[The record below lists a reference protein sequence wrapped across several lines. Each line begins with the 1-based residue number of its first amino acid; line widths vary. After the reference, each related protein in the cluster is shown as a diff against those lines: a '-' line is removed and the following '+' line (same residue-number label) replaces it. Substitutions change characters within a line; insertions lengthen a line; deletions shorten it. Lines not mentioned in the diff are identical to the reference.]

1 MIEVKGKYKK
11 SQGIIS
17 FDGRVL
23 EIFGFG
29 HGHPSS
35 RFHIDQI
42 IGLLKDSRGLTVGY
56 GDGMMSASYTE
67 GCENIDELIEA
78 IKSASLN
85 PDLDIRIIG

>member
-11 SQGIIS
+11 SQGILT
-17 FDGRVL
+17 FDGIVL

-35 RFHIDQI
+35 RIHIDQI
-42 IGLLKDSRGLTVGY
+42 TGLLKDSRGLTVGY

-78 IKSASLN
+78 IRSASPN
-85 PDLDIRIIG
+85 TDLDIKIIG